1 MKPHPNH
8 PKFNQKKFKERI
20 LRIDDHFIYDE
31 YGQEVM
37 GDWEIPMMK
46 KHVDILNVEGKDVLE
61 IGFGMGI
68 SPTFFVDSKPKS
80 YTIVECHPMIIEKIH
95 EWKLKYPDVDIKVIE
110 GEWFEKK
117 DELKTYDCIFYD
129 IFDDW
134 YEQEFYD
141 SVDSFL
147 NEKGKFTFFNLSR
160 DVTNYMGISCVCERI
175 LVEKNINGKE
185 QTREY
190 FVPLHIKN

>member
-8 PKFNQKKFKERI
+8 PKFNQKRFKDRD
-20 LRIDDHFIYDE
+20 LTIDEHFIIDE
-31 YGQEVM
+31 YGQQVM

-46 KHVDILNVEGKDVLE
+46 KHVDILNVKGKDVLE

-68 SPTFFVDSKPKS
+68 SPTFFVESKPKS
-80 YTIVECHPMIIEKIH
+80 YTIVECHPTIIEKIY
-95 EWKLKYPDVDIKVIE
+95 EWKQKYQDVDITIIE

-141 SVDSFL
+141 SVDEML
-147 NEKGKFTFFNLSR
+147 NEKGRFSFFNLSK
-160 DVTNYMGISCVCERI
+160 DVTTYKGISCLCEKITVERI
-175 LVEKNINGKE
+175 INGEGQIK
-185 QTREY
+185 EY